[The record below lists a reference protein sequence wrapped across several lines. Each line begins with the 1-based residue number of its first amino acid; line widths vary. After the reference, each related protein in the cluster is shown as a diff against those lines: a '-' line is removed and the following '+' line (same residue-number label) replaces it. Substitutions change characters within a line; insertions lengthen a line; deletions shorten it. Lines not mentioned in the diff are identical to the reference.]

1 MKGLPSHD
9 SLMEYIDHLNKGE
22 SFKEASDDKLL
33 KKSDDKACK
42 VYSYQRI
49 IERYIRKEGKPVEYQ
64 ITAHVD
70 DTKPIKHL
78 LSLIRDGGSKYKRHG
93 SYVGNSN
100 NERCLWWKIHWAGR
114 FTKSSHLTKAWGSI
128 CPFFQ

>member
-78 LSLIRDGGSKYKRHG
+78 LSLIRDGGSKYKTWKFCAIAKTFDKRYHG
-93 SYVGNSN
+93 H
-100 NERCLWWKIHWAGR
+100 L
-114 FTKSSHLTKAWGSI
+114 SHDRKHDGIFSDHVLRDLI
-128 CPFFQ
+128 INYNI